1 MKTKMRGAQKGFLM
15 LEVLI
20 ALLLFS
26 IGVVGMVMMQ
36 SLSSANSVNSED
48 RAVAALLASDLM
60 SELWSSFNPAS
71 PGTVSVP
78 ADYASWQGRVQ
89 AALRPGSQGALV
101 INGNVATVTITW
113 VPQGRNNS
121 TVNSTYASSN
131 ASYVT
136 EAVIQ

>member
-1 MKTKMRGAQKGFLM
+1 M

-26 IGVVGMVMMQ
+26 IGVLGMIMMQ

-48 RAVAALLASDLM
+48 RAVAALLANDLM
-60 SELWSSFNPAS
+60 SELWSAFNPAL

-89 AALRPGSQGALV
+89 AALRPGSQGLLA
-101 INGNVATVTITW
+101 INGNVARVTITW

-121 TVNSTYASSN
+121 TLNTAYANSN
-131 ASYVT
+131 ASFVT